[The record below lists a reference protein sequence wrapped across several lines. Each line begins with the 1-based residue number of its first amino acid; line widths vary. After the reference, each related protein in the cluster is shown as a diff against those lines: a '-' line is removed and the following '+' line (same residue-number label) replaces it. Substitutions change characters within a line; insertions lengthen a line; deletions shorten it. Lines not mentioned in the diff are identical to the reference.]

1 MKCNEFTIDNCT
13 WYPDT
18 RILIASGAP
27 WREWMTPDKS
37 IVIGKTRTVEFTEL
51 RRLDY
56 PNLRDRII
64 ALLKTMNDDKG
75 RRSWWFYNKELN
87 IVLVVFQDTPS
98 K

>member
-37 IVIGKTRTVEFTEL
+37 TVIGKTRTVEFTEL

-87 IVLVVFQDTPS
+87 IVLVVFQTPS